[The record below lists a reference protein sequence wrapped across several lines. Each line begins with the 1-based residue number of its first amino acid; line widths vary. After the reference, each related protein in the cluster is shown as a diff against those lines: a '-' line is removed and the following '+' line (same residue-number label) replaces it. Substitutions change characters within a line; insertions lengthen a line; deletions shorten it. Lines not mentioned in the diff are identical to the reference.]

1 MTHIIFNKTLLCSF
15 LGGMISV
22 SSLAQNLSMT
32 GNSSGNLQGGIQ
44 EKNQENLQEDH
55 QTMVKES
62 NQTMA
67 SAKTYTQEQCVN
79 EAVSNNLKL
88 RNADKQ
94 ILMSEEQCKEAFTKY
109 FPTVSAMGLGYMA
122 DKGLVQMDLG
132 GGMAMSLLKHGY
144 NASVTAMQPVFA
156 GGQIVNG
163 NKLAKVGADMSRL
176 QRGLTENEIRLNT
189 ENYYWQAVM
198 LKEKLKT
205 IDQVEKQLIEVKK
218 DAQAAVDAGIRNRN
232 DLLQVKLRH
241 NETRTSR
248 IQVENALQTVC
259 DLLAQIMGHAG
270 ENIDVCDLMEVSKDS
285 NNGVSD
291 SNKTLSDSEKASL
304 SILPDSPQQLFVSPE
319 SALHQTHEYQLL
331 DKLVEADEL
340 QYKLSVGKNLPSVAV
355 GGGYIHNHLMD
366 KSQNNLVGMLTVS
379 VPISSWWGGSHD
391 MKRQK
396 LKIANAIDDK
406 QNQSEQLIIRMRKAW
421 NDLNDAY
428 KQVAIAQESIDQ
440 SEENLRL
447 NTDYYQAGTSTISDV
462 LDAQTFYQQSRDQ
475 YVESIAKYEVKKRE
489 YLQATGR

>member
-1 MTHIIFNKTLLCSF
+1 MAHIIFNRTLLCSF
-15 LGGMISV
+15 FGGMISV

-32 GNSSGNLQGGIQ
+32 GNNTG
-44 EKNQENLQEDH
+44 
-55 QTMVKES
+55 S
-62 NQTMA
+62 NQAST
-67 SAKTYTQEQCVN
+67 SAKVYTLEQCVN

-94 ILMSEEQCKEAFTKY
+94 ILMSEEQRKEAFTKY

-132 GGMAMSLLKHGY
+132 GGAAMSLLKHGY
-144 NASVTAMQPVFA
+144 NASVTAMQPVFV

-163 NKLAKVGADMSRL
+163 NKLAKVGADVSRL

-218 DAQAAVDAGIRNRN
+218 DAQAAVDACIKNRN
-232 DLLQVKLRH
+232 DLLQVQLRH
-241 NETRTSR
+241 NETRTTR
-248 IQVENALQTVC
+248 IQVENGLQTIY
-259 DLLAQIMGHAG
+259 DLLAQMMGHPG
-270 ENIDVCDLMEVSKDS
+270 ENLEVCDWTERVED
-285 NNGVSD
+285 
-291 SNKTLSDSEKASL
+291 
-304 SILPDSPQQLFVSPE
+304 PQQLFVSPE
-319 SALHQTHEYQLL
+319 TALLQTREYQLL
-331 DKLVEADEL
+331 DKQVEADQL
-340 QYKLSVGKNLPSVAV
+340 QYKLSLGKNLPSVAV
-355 GGGYIHNHLMD
+355 GGGYIYNHLMG

-379 VPISSWWGGSHD
+379 VPISNWWGGSHE
-391 MKRQK
+391 MKRRK
-396 LKIANAIDDK
+396 LEISSAIDDK
-406 QNQSEQLIIRMRKAW
+406 RNQSELLIIRMRKAW
-421 NDLNDAY
+421 NDLTDAY
-428 KQVAIAQESIDQ
+428 KQVAIAQESILQ

-462 LDAQTFYQQSRDQ
+462 LDAQTLYQQSRDQ
-475 YVESIAKYEVKKRE
+475 YVESMAKYEVKRRE

>member
-1 MTHIIFNKTLLCSF
+1 MAHIIFNKTLLCSF

-22 SSLAQNLSMT
+22 SSLAQNMST
-32 GNSSGNLQGGIQ
+32 PSKNASVSRTNAEEIQ
-44 EKNQENLQEDH
+44 
-55 QTMVKES
+55 
-62 NQTMA
+62 
-67 SAKTYTQEQCVN
+67 AKVYTLEQCVN

-94 ILMSEEQCKEAFTKY
+94 ILMSEEQRKEAYTKY
-109 FPTVSAMGLGYMA
+109 FPTVSASGLGYMSN
-122 DKGLVQMDLG
+122 KGLLQMDLG
-132 GGMAMSLLKHGY
+132 GMGMSLMKHGTT
-144 NASVTAMQPVFA
+144 ASVTAMQPLFA
-156 GGQIVNG
+156 GGQIING
-163 NKLAKVGADMSRL
+163 NKLAKVGEDVSRL

-232 DLLQVKLRH
+232 DVLQVNLRH
-241 NETRTSR
+241 NETKTTK

-259 DLLAQIMGHAG
+259 DLLAQVMGHPN
-270 ENIDVCDLMEVSKDS
+270 ERIDVVDLK
-285 NNGVSD
+285 
-291 SNKTLSDSEKASL
+291 EK
-304 SILPDSPQQLFVSPE
+304 IDNPQQLFVTPE
-319 SALHQTHEYQLL
+319 SALHQTNEYQLL
-331 DKLVEADEL
+331 DKQMEAGQL

-355 GGGYIHNHLMD
+355 GGGYIYNHLMD

-396 LKIANAIDDK
+396 LQIANALDDK
-406 QNQSEQLIIRMRKAW
+406 QNQSELLVIRMRKAW
-421 NDLNDAY
+421 NDLSDAY
-428 KQVAIAQESIDQ
+428 QQVAIAQESIAQ

-462 LDAQTFYQQSRDQ
+462 LDAQTLYQQSHDQ

>member
-1 MTHIIFNKTLLCSF
+1 MAHIIFNRTLLCSF
-15 LGGMISV
+15 FGGMISV

-32 GNSSGNLQGGIQ
+32 GNNTG
-44 EKNQENLQEDH
+44 
-55 QTMVKES
+55 S
-62 NQTMA
+62 NQAST
-67 SAKTYTQEQCVN
+67 SAKVYTLEQCVN

-94 ILMSEEQCKEAFTKY
+94 ILMSEEQRKEAFTKY

-132 GGMAMSLLKHGY
+132 GGAAMSLLKHGY

-163 NKLAKVGADMSRL
+163 NKLAKVGADVSRL

-218 DAQAAVDAGIRNRN
+218 DAQAAVDAGIKNRN
-232 DLLQVKLRH
+232 DLLQVQLRH
-241 NETRTSR
+241 NETRTTR
-248 IQVENALQTVC
+248 IQVENGLQTIY
-259 DLLAQIMGHAG
+259 DLLAQMMGHPG
-270 ENIDVCDLMEVSKDS
+270 ENLEVCDWTERVED
-285 NNGVSD
+285 
-291 SNKTLSDSEKASL
+291 
-304 SILPDSPQQLFVSPE
+304 PQQLFVSPE
-319 SALHQTHEYQLL
+319 TALLQTREYQLL
-331 DKLVEADEL
+331 DKQVEADQL
-340 QYKLSVGKNLPSVAV
+340 QYKLSLGKNLPSVAV
-355 GGGYIHNHLMD
+355 GGGYIYNHLMG

-379 VPISSWWGGSHD
+379 VPISNWWGGSHE
-391 MKRQK
+391 MKRRK
-396 LKIANAIDDK
+396 LEISSSIDDK
-406 QNQSEQLIIRMRKAW
+406 RNQSELLIIRMRKAW
-421 NDLNDAY
+421 NDLTDAY
-428 KQVAIAQESIDQ
+428 KQVAIAQESILQ

-462 LDAQTFYQQSRDQ
+462 LDAQTLYQQSRDQ
-475 YVESIAKYEVKKRE
+475 YVESMAKYEVKRRE

>member
-1 MTHIIFNKTLLCSF
+1 MKHININKTLLCSF

-22 SSLAQNLSMT
+22 SSLAQSTNT
-32 GNSSGNLQGGIQ
+32 P
-44 EKNQENLQEDH
+44 
-55 QTMVKES
+55 ES
-62 NQTMA
+62 K
-67 SAKTYTQEQCVN
+67 AKVYTLEQCVN
-79 EAVSNNLKL
+79 EAVANNLKL

-94 ILMSEEQCKEAFTKY
+94 ILMSAEQRKEAYTKY

-132 GGMAMSLLKHGY
+132 DMSMSMLKHGTTG
-144 NASVTAMQPVFA
+144 SVTAMQPLFA

-163 NKLAKVGADMSRL
+163 NKLAKVGEEVSRL

-198 LKEKLKT
+198 LKEKLNT
-205 IDQVEKQLIEVKK
+205 LDQVEKQLEEVKK
-218 DAQAAVDAGIRNRN
+218 DAQAAVDAGIKNRN

-241 NETRTSR
+241 NETRTSK
-248 IQVENALQTVC
+248 IEVENTLQTVC
-259 DLLAQIMGHAG
+259 DMLAQVMGHSG
-270 ENIDVCDLMEVSKDS
+270 ENIDVYNMMGNLE
-285 NNGVSD
+285 N
-291 SNKTLSDSEKASL
+291 
-304 SILPDSPQQLFVSPE
+304 PRQLFVAPE
-319 SALHQTHEYQLL
+319 TALQQTHEYQLL
-331 DKLVEADEL
+331 DKQVEADQL

-355 GGGYIHNHLMD
+355 GGSYIYNHLMD
-366 KSQNNLVGMLTVS
+366 KSQNNLVGVLTVS

-396 LKIANAIDDK
+396 LQVASDIDDK
-406 QNQSEQLIIRMRKAW
+406 QNQSELLIIRMRKAW

-428 KQVAIAQESIDQ
+428 KQVAIAQESIEQ

-462 LDAQTFYQQSRDQ
+462 LDAQTLYQQSRDQ

>member
-1 MTHIIFNKTLLCSF
+1 MAHIIFNKTLLCSL

-22 SSLAQNLSMT
+22 SSFAQNANAT
-32 GNSSGNLQGGIQ
+32 
-44 EKNQENLQEDH
+44 EN
-55 QTMVKES
+55 KPES
-62 NQTMA
+62 NKTVL
-67 SAKTYTQEQCVN
+67 STKTYTLEQCIN

-94 ILMSEEQCKEAFTKY
+94 IMMSAEQRKEAYTKY

-144 NASVTAMQPVFA
+144 NASVSAMQPVFA

-163 NKLAKVGADMSRL
+163 NKLAKVGEEVSRL

-205 IDQVEKQLIEVKK
+205 IDQVEKQLIAVKK

-232 DLLQVKLRH
+232 DLLQVQLRH
-241 NETRTSR
+241 NETKTTR
-248 IQVENALQTVC
+248 IQVENGLQTVC
-259 DLLAQIMGHAG
+259 DLLAQMMGHPG
-270 ENIDVCDLMEVSKDS
+270 EDIEVCDLA
-285 NNGVSD
+285 GVSMNVLS
-291 SNKTLSDSEKASL
+291 SNIIKEPAGSMKESSDQKTSDKALSDKGKTSLNILSE
-304 SILPDSPQQLFVSPE
+304 SPQQLFISPE
-319 SALHQTHEYQLL
+319 IALQQTNEYQLL
-331 DKLVEADEL
+331 DKQVEAGEL

-355 GGGYIHNHLMD
+355 GGGYIYNHLID
-366 KSQNNLVGMLTVS
+366 KSQNSLVGMLTVS

-391 MKRQK
+391 MKRKK
-396 LKIANAIDDK
+396 LEVAHAIDDK
-406 QNQSEQLIIRMRKAW
+406 QNQSELLIIRMRKAW

-428 KQVAIAQESIDQ
+428 KQVAIAQESIEQ

-462 LDAQTFYQQSRDQ
+462 LDAQTLYQQSHDQ
-475 YVESIAKYEVKKRE
+475 YVESLAKYEVKKRE